1 MATQNTPY
9 IERSPGD
16 LVTSEDWNEV
26 QVKIKDDISSQ
37 AGKVEKAL
45 EEHAGEPV
53 DAAKF
58 GGKAPAEWAEQF
70 APRVHDHEGMAAY
83 RRYFKRLKIEQ
94 PALLEHKLGRFPL
107 VDIYQLMPIPV
118 TAAQEVGKPAA
129 TPTFV
134 KFFLYYGHEDL
145 EALLPKA
152 MNEYPELIREWG
164 VPLEQILQEYEVVW
178 EDDDSLGDVF
188 NDFLSA
194 FFKPPLVD
202 HMEHKTSPWIDGHRE
217 KTVSELKQRD
227 EWPDIRWGFIP
238 VRLTVGSEGFRV
250 ECPSNAGTTTVPCK
264 IAPAVNVYHLNYD
277 KLAIIPGDLGDENV
291 PGGKTPVPRR
301 SIDLMILL
309 RS

>member
-58 GGKAPAEWAEQF
+58 GGKAPAEWAGQF

-83 RRYFKRLKIEQ
+83 RRYFKRLRLEQ

-107 VDIYQLMPIPV
+107 VDVYELQTIKITDPQGNQGF
-118 TAAQEVGKPAA
+118 A
-129 TPTFV
+129 
-134 KFFLYYGHEDL
+134 KFYLYYHHEEL
-145 EALLPKA
+145 EALFAEQMSLF
-152 MNEYPELIREWG
+152 PEIIREWG
-164 VPLEQILQEYEVVW
+164 VPFEQLLQEYEVEW

-217 KTVSELKQRD
+217 KTVGELKKRD

-238 VRLTVGSEGFRV
+238 FRLTLASEGFKV
-250 ECPSNAGTTTVPCK
+250 EVSPGTNVTVTPR
-264 IAPAVNVYHLNYD
+264 IDVLHLNYD
-277 KLAIIPGDLGDENV
+277 KLVFFPGNLGKETSQEKGNV
-291 PGGKTPVPRR
+291 DQDRKF
-301 SIDLMILL
+301 IDLMILL